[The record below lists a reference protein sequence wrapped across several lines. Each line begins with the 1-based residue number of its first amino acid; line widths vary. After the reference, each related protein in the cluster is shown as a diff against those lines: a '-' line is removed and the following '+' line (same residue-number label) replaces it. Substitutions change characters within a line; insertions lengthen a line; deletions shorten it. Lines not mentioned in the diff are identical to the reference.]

1 VCVCVCVC
9 FANMHST
16 SANEKMVQIEGAEL
30 LQSGPTRRVV
40 AKNVITCAGLHA
52 DTVSRLAEGD
62 ANPKVDSS
70 FPCFPSAC
78 HSQPPQAQRDRSLR
92 TRGIAACTTGPCIF
106 TLTPSSFT
114 GCHLSRYILPDEA
127 RVQVNLQDEHL
138 PNTVWWRH
146 SGRRALLA
154 DVQHS
159 SW

>member
-1 VCVCVCVC
+1 MCVCVC

-92 TRGIAACTTGPCIF
+92 TRGIAACTTALAYSRSRRHRSQVVTFRGTYYQMKPEFKSICKMNIYP
-106 TLTPSSFT
+106 TPS
-114 GCHLSRYILPDEA
+114 R
-127 RVQVNLQDEHL
+127 
-138 PNTVWWRH
+138 WWRH